1 MDPYIT
7 IFGYVSAGL
16 SPELAVEA
24 AEWDGPFAR
33 LYRVNWS
40 LCPAEPWGC
49 WAAPV
54 IKACQSL
61 YHFEPADVLLFH
73 VAFKHLPAQHP
84 TSD

>member
-16 SPELAVEA
+16 SPELTVEA

-33 LYRVNWS
+33 LSRVNWS

-49 WAAPV
+49 RAVPV
-54 IKACQSL
+54 IKACQGL
-61 YHFEPADVLLFH
+61 HHFESADDLLFH
-73 VAFKHLPAQHP
+73 IPFKHLPAQHP
-84 TSD
+84 ASD